1 MKKQNEWISF
11 IYTYFRMLEK
21 VNNTLKITINNN
33 INMSEEEKE
42 DNFFEMTTQLL
53 RLMPFKVDN
62 GIARVE
68 EDGILKI
75 KDLKDFIE
83 PKYEN
88 ILSKYNDIL
97 CNIIRIRNKFIHEPH
112 NIKWAFIVGGNTS
125 CSIGFY
131 YKLELISISTMD
143 ITNIVYELN
152 NVMDE
157 IQNKANNIIKDY
169 EEEKRTH
176 LYLLNIMSFNFKKHN
191 SGYTRVIK
199 QAET

>member
-1 MKKQNEWISF
+1 MDKENEWISF

-21 VNNTLKITINNN
+21 INITLKKTINNN
-33 INMSEEEKE
+33 MDMSEEEKE

-53 RLMPFKVDN
+53 RLMPFKVEN
-62 GIARVE
+62 GITRVE
-68 EDGILKI
+68 KDGILKI

-88 ILSKYNDIL
+88 ILSKYNDVL

-112 NIKWAFIVGGNTS
+112 NIKWAFIVGGDTS

-131 YKLELISISTMD
+131 YKFELISISTMD

-152 NVMDE
+152 TVMDE
-157 IQNKANNIIKDY
+157 IQAKANTIIKAF

-176 LYLLNIMSFNFKKHN
+176 PYLLNIMSFDFKKHN

-199 QAET
+199 QAEN